1 VELDW
6 AALQKEADDVL
17 LPDGDY
23 TVIVTD
29 AQAVTS
35 STGKP
40 MIKVKFAVAE
50 GPKKDRPLWSQLTLS
65 PENPMALR
73 MWFTQLAAFGL
84 GAEFFATKPS
94 MEGVAAAL
102 KSRGVVVTVGRRE
115 FAGSD
120 RNNIEK
126 IVAYVP
132 SGPIP
137 SGMVL
142 GPPSAGPSPTSS
154 GTPVSPVAPTATPVA
169 ASTSP
174 GPTPPP
180 TPAF

>member
-1 VELDW
+1 MELDW
-6 AALQKEADDVL
+6 LALQKEADDVL
-17 LPDGDY
+17 LPDGEY
-23 TVIVTD
+23 NVIVTD
-29 AQAVTS
+29 ATAVTS

-40 MIKVKFAVAE
+40 MIKVKFAVAD

-65 PENPMALR
+65 PENPIALR

-84 GAEFFATKPS
+84 GQDFFATNPS

-132 SGPIP
+132 NGPVP
-137 SGMVL
+137 PGMVL
-142 GPPSAGPSPTSS
+142 GSPILGRGPAAPAPVTPPAVKVTSS
-154 GTPVSPVAPTATPVA
+154 
-169 ASTSP
+169 

-180 TPAF
+180 TPSF